1 MTNQWTRAQVME
13 LMIMLTDHVFGQLGY
28 KDKGTA
34 NGAGVNYIGNSDLQL
49 ELQKIRLNAL

>member
-28 KDKGTA
+28 KDKDTA
-34 NGAGVNYIGNSDLQL
+34 NGAGDNYIGNTDIQL
-49 ELQKIRLNAL
+49 ELQKI